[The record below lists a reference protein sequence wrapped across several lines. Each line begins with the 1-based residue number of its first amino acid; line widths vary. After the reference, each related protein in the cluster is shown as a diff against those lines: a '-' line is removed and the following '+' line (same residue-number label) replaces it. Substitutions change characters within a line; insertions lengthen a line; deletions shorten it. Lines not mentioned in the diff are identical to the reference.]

1 MEIFL
6 RIGLKLSTLE
16 NIYAIH
22 LSAKKSSAPVGKTD
36 ELVVAHVEVLELGV
50 KPQSGVNSSNVV
62 LLQLES
68 LDAGIECDRENFQL
82 TVGAGNCKQ

>member
-1 MEIFL
+1 M
-6 RIGLKLSTLE
+6 STLE

-22 LSAKKSSAPVGKTD
+22 FSAKKSSEPVGKTD

-50 KPQSGVNSSNVV
+50 EPQGGVHSSDVV

>member
-1 MEIFL
+1 MQFI
-6 RIGLKLSTLE
+6 
-16 NIYAIH
+16 

-36 ELVVAHVEVLELGV
+36 ELVVAHVEVLELGIE
-50 KPQSGVNSSNVV
+50 PQSGVNSSNVV